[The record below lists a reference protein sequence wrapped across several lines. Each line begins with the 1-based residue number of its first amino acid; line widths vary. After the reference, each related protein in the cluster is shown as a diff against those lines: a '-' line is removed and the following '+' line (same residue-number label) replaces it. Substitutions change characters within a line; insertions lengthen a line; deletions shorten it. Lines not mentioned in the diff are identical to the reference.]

1 MNVLQ
6 CLQHAQVLGLPRLE
20 AQLLLLHAL
29 GRPLHDRA
37 WLLAHDTDTV
47 QPAQIAALNAYT
59 QRRLQHEPVAYIVGQ
74 KEFFGL
80 TLRVDKR
87 VLDPRDDTE
96 TLVEWALTCGQS
108 FNSPRYLDLG
118 TGSGAIAL
126 ALKSQHAHAQ
136 VTAVDASLDALKV
149 AQRNADLLALDVSFL
164 SSDWLAQV
172 TGQFEVIASN
182 PPYIEAQ
189 DSHLNLL
196 RHEPLEALVS
206 GDDGLNAIRN
216 IVQNACSHLVA
227 GGWLLIEHGWQQ
239 APQVRELLT
248 SAGFRHVQSKLDLA
262 GIERCSGGQK

>member
-37 WLLAHDTDTV
+37 WLLAHDTDAV
-47 QPAQIAALNAYT
+47 QAEQVDVFTAFAH
-59 QRRLQHEPVAYIVGQ
+59 RRLQLEPVAYIVGQ

-80 TLRVDKR
+80 TLHIDKR

-96 TLVEWALTCGQS
+96 VLVEWALACGQS
-108 FNSPRYLDLG
+108 FNATRYLDLG

-126 ALKSQHAHAQ
+126 ALQSQHKNAQ
-136 VTAVDASLDALKV
+136 VTAVDASTDALNV
-149 AQRNADLLALDVSFL
+149 AKHNAQNLGLNVRFL
-164 SSDWLAQV
+164 QSDWFSQV
-172 TGQFEVIASN
+172 TGEFDVIASN

-189 DSHLNLL
+189 DPHLARLH
-196 RHEPLEALVS
+196 HEPLEALVS
-206 GDDGLNAIRN
+206 GVDGLEDIRN
-216 IVQNACSHLVA
+216 IVQNALSHLVP

-239 APQVRELLT
+239 APQVRALLEA
-248 SAGFRHVQSKLDLA
+248 AGYQQVQSRLDLA

>member
-6 CLQHAQVLGLPRLE
+6 CLQHAQVLGLSRLE

-29 GRPLHDRA
+29 GRPLHERA
-37 WLLAHDTDTV
+37 WLLAHDTDSV
-47 QPAQIAALNAYT
+47 QPAQIEAMNAYT

-96 TLVEWALTCGQS
+96 ILVEWALACGQT
-108 FNSPRYLDLG
+108 FKTPRYLDLG

-126 ALKSQHAHAQ
+126 ALKSQHAEAQ
-136 VTAVDASLDALKV
+136 VTAVDASLDALNV
-149 AQRNADLLALDVSFL
+149 AQHNADLLALDVSFL
-164 SSDWLAQV
+164 SSDWFAQV
-172 TGQFEVIASN
+172 NGEFEVIASN
-182 PPYIEAQ
+182 PPYIEDQ
-189 DSHLNLL
+189 DSHLKMLQY
-196 RHEPLEALVS
+196 EPLEALVS
-206 GDDGLNAIRN
+206 GNDGLNAIRN
-216 IVQNACSHLVA
+216 IVQNACSHLVP